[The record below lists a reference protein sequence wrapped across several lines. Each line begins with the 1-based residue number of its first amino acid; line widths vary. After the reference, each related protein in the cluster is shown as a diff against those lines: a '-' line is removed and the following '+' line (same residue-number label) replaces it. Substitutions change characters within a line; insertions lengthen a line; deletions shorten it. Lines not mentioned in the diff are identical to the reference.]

1 MFFLTL
7 MGFVSLSL
15 QPRRCL
21 KTLSEAV
28 TYTASWWRK
37 KGISGAQKSFHQIP
51 GSFGVYAGTG
61 DQRLMLFRGSSSS
74 WRGLLQYH
82 ANILSNSN
90 DFIGWFNIQQP
101 PPTKSNLVTWESS
114 SRLHGIRIFFW
125 IHKVEIRWTKR
136 SLKWSF
142 LSNGIDDDVRN
153 PKFEQGPRYYVFSN
167 GNSACN
173 LYFYFAQIAQLYGI
187 FSYI

>member
-1 MFFLTL
+1 MVAPLVVVFLTL

-37 KGISGAQKSFHQIP
+37 KGDFRRSKVFPPKFLALLVFMRGLVP
-51 GSFGVYAGTG
+51 NG
-61 DQRLMLFRGSSSS
+61 LFLRRSSSS
-74 WRGLLQYH
+74 WRGLIQYH

-90 DFIGWFNIQQP
+90 DFIGFFQH
-101 PPTKSNLVTWESS
+101 PTTPAHEVQFGYHLNS
-114 SRLHGIRIFFW
+114 SRWMGSASSFGSTRW
-125 IHKVEIRWTKR
+125 IDG
-136 SLKWSF
+136 
-142 LSNGIDDDVRN
+142 NVRN

-167 GNSACN
+167 GNSDCN